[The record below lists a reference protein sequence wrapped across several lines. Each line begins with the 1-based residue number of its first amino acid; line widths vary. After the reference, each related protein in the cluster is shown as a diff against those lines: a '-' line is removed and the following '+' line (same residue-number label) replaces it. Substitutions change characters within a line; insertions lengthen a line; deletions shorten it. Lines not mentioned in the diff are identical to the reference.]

1 MIDSPVNAYNLQFS
15 LSSFPCG
22 RHFSFTAAFRL
33 SCICKISGTCIRF
46 IKLYSNLYG
55 IGTNGTRTI
64 NICFIRL
71 YSKLRKKETAR
82 TVSFFT
88 YKICQSIYFFY
99 ITYYSFYSASV
110 LAVVS
115 ASAASSVLSSEA
127 AVASSVVLSSEA
139 AVASSAVLSSEAA
152 AVSSSVLSASV
163 DVASV

>member
-33 SCICKISGTCIRF
+33 SCICKISGTCIIF

-88 YKICQSIYFFY
+88 YKICQSIYF

-115 ASAASSVLSSEA
+115 ASAASSLLSSEA

>member
-1 MIDSPVNAYNLQFS
+1 MNDSPVNAYNLQFS

-71 YSKLRKKETAR
+71 YSKLRKKETAH

-88 YKICQSIYFFY
+88 YKICQSIYLFY

-110 LAVVS
+110 PAVVS
-115 ASAASSVLSSEA
+115 ASAASAVLSSEA
-127 AVASSVVLSSEA
+127 AVAA
-139 AVASSAVLSSEAA
+139 SAVLSSEAA

-163 DVASV
+163 DVTSV